1 MPVSGAGVSGAGV
14 SGADVSGADVAPEVM
29 SAPEGI
35 GLPALVGLVTSV
47 QALATFTVLALPTLA
62 TKAAPAFGVG
72 PEAAGYQISVIY
84 LAAACMSSMAGLFV
98 RRYGAACVSL
108 LALGCSGIGLLGL
121 VTGNLICAV
130 LGSLLLGAAYGLTNP
145 AASHL
150 LLRYAPRQHQNLIF
164 ALKQTGVPF
173 GAMLAAFLLP
183 ALEKKFGWQPALL
196 SGSGLVAALSV
207 FLWLARD
214 RLDGDRD
221 PQARMT
227 GGMLQGVRVV
237 AANPVLRSLA
247 IMGLTYASFQF
258 CLFTF
263 LITMLVQDFGWSLV
277 EAGGMAMLLQV
288 GGATGRIAWS
298 VLADRLGQGLW
309 VLFVIGL
316 ASTFCAGL
324 LALSGPAWP
333 IPALTAVL
341 VGFGFCLVGWNGL
354 WMAEIART
362 GGPAEVGLATGGV
375 LVFTYVGVMAGPA
388 AFALL
393 YRVFGSY
400 TLTFGAFGLMS
411 LIGAAALLV
420 AIRHQRYKR

>member
-1 MPVSGAGVSGAGV
+1 M
-14 SGADVSGADVAPEVM
+14 
-29 SAPEGI
+29 
-35 GLPALVGLVTSV
+35 LVGLVTGV

-84 LAAACMSSMAGLFV
+84 LAAACLSSMAGLFV
-98 RRYGAACVSL
+98 RRYGAALVSL
-108 LALGCSGIGLLGL
+108 LALGCSGTGLLGIA
-121 VTGNLICAV
+121 TGNLACAV
-130 LGSLLLGAAYGLTNP
+130 LGSLCLGAAYGLTNP

-164 ALKQTGVPF
+164 ALKQSGVPL

-196 SGSGLVAALSV
+196 SGTGLVAALCMM
-207 FLWLARD
+207 LWLARD

-221 PQARMT
+221 PAAQLN
-227 GGMLQGVRVV
+227 GGMLRGVRVV

-263 LITMLVQDFGWSLV
+263 LITMMVQDFGWSLV
-277 EAGGMAMLLQV
+277 AAGGMAMMLQV

-298 VLADRLGQGLW
+298 VLADRIGHGLW
-309 VLFVIGL
+309 ILFAIGL
-316 ASTFCAGL
+316 ASTFFAGL
-324 LALSGPAWP
+324 LALSGPSWP
-333 IPALTAVL
+333 VPALAAVL

-354 WMAEIART
+354 WMAEIARIA
-362 GGPAEVGLATGGV
+362 GPSEVGLATGGV
-375 LVFTYVGVMAGPA
+375 LVFTYIGVTAGPA

-393 YRVFGSY
+393 FRGFGSY
-400 TLTFGAFGLMS
+400 ALTFGVFGILS

-420 AIRHQRYKR
+420 AIRHRRSMGA